1 MWCAGEEC
9 SLEELF
15 PGLELIGLF
24 LVQSAANHSC
34 LPVACATTPDGVA
47 TASARGLIELQV
59 SVAALTNGCLCGC
72 CHE

>member
-47 TASARGLIELQV
+47 TARGLIELQV